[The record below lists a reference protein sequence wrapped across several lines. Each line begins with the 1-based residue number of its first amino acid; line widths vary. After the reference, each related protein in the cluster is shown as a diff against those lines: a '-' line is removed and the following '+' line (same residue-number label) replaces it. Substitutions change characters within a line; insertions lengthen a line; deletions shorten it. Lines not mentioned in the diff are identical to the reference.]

1 MNNKYIFLG
10 DSNSIN
16 AELIFKSFYQIKD
29 KVKYIIICNINDLK
43 SYQNKFNI
51 KIEINELNNPLTFD
65 NLNTNKINCFNLTP
79 STNNLNNMLA
89 QINLCNQICN
99 LKGYD
104 LVTMPINKY
113 TFKKK
118 LSFNGMTEYL
128 GLLNRKKTLM
138 LMVGENFSI
147 IPITTHINLKDIGDK
162 FEIKLS
168 QFFKSLKSIMKNFDY
183 LDCYDQYNFLCFN
196 PHCGENGT
204 IGNEDIKINKYL
216 SKFKKFKFNLIPA
229 DSAFNRVKKNSLYVS
244 FYHDQALIPFKILNK
259 KSLNQTLGLNY
270 RRLSPSHGTAEDIK
284 FRNIADNT
292 SYVQCMTI

>member
-1 MNNKYIFLG
+1 MKNKYVFLG

-16 AELIFKSFYQIKD
+16 AELIFKSFYQLKD
-29 KVKYIIICNINDLK
+29 KVKYIIICNINDLRN
-43 SYQNKFNI
+43 YQIKFDI
-51 KIEINELNNPLTFD
+51 KIEINELNNPLSFD
-65 NLNTNKINCFNLTP
+65 NLNIDKINCFNLTP
-79 STNNLNNMLA
+79 SINNLNNMLA

-99 LKGYD
+99 LKRYD

-113 TFKKK
+113 SFKKK

-162 FEIKLS
+162 FEIKIS
-168 QFFKSLKSIMKNFDY
+168 QFFKSLKFIMKSFNY
-183 LDCYDQYNFLCFN
+183 LNCYDEYNFLCFN

-204 IGNEDIKINKYL
+204 IGNEDIKIYKYL

-229 DSAFNRVKKNSLYVS
+229 DSAFNRLKKNSLYVS

-284 FRNIADNT
+284 FQNIADNT

>member
-1 MNNKYIFLG
+1 MKNKYIFLG
-10 DSNSIN
+10 DNNSIN

-43 SYQNKFNI
+43 NYQNKFDI
-51 KIEINELNNPLTFD
+51 KIEINELNNPLSFD
-65 NLNTNKINCFNLTP
+65 NLNIDKINCFNLTP
-79 STNNLNNMLA
+79 SINNLNNMLA

-113 TFKKK
+113 SFKKK

-128 GLLNRKKTLM
+128 GLLNKKKTLM

-168 QFFKSLKSIMKNFDY
+168 KFFKSLKSIMKNFDH
-183 LDCYDQYNFLCFN
+183 LDCYDEYNFLCFN
-196 PHCGENGT
+196 PHCGENGM
-204 IGNEDIKINKYL
+204 IGSEDIKINKYL

-284 FRNIADNT
+284 FQNIADNT
-292 SYVQCMTI
+292 SYLKCMTI